1 MPAIKILIVDDEE
14 DMENLIRLSFRKG
27 IKQKR
32 YEFQYVSSG
41 QAALECLHEA
51 AEIDIIL
58 CDINMPEMNGLML
71 LEQIKALPL
80 LLKTIMVTAY
90 ENMQNIRAAM
100 NGGAFDFVTKPIN
113 FTDLETTIQK
123 AYEELMLLRAGAEAQ
138 EQLPLTQQ
146 ALDETDKKARYLEEL
161 DELKSRFFTNISH
174 EFRTPLTVIRGMA
187 EQIDR
192 EPEKWSKKG
201 NRMIRRNADQLLDLV
216 NQILDLRKLEAGQLT
231 LHSKQIEV
239 IAFLRYVIES
249 FHAIAE
255 AKEIDLTFQ
264 VQESEIWMDV
274 DEEKLLR
281 ILSNLLSN
289 ALKFTPAGGQVR
301 LEIQLDSEGEQ
312 TNVTILVADTGTGI
326 PSEEIPF
333 IFDRFYQ
340 VDPSTTRQ
348 QEGTGI
354 GLALTRELVHLMQ
367 GSIQVESA
375 TGKGSQFQIHLPLNQ
390 TAPRS
395 TGEVLPAPPSHL
407 LETPIEAE
415 QSAEISNTETNE
427 QPSLLIIEDNPDVVE
442 YLMGCLADQYQ
453 LLVARDGQEG
463 IDMALEMVPDLILS
477 DVMMPR
483 KDGFEVC
490 QLLKTDERT
499 SHIPIVLLTAK
510 ADAAS
515 RIQGLS
521 RGADA
526 YLAKPFHQEELFVR
540 LSQLLALRQ
549 ALRTRYQSA
558 GGALPPPDE
567 AYQQEDE
574 FLARLR
580 ETVEAK
586 LHKSFDIPDLCQD
599 LGLSRT
605 NLHRKI
611 KALTGNSIS
620 VFIRKFRLQ
629 KGKGLLASSHLQ
641 ISEIAYEVGFTDPG
655 YFTKSFAKEFG
666 LSPREYREQSS
677 SSS

>member
-201 NRMIRRNADQLLDLV
+201 NRMIRRNAEQLLDLV

-264 VQESEIWMDV
+264 AQESEIWMDV

-289 ALKFTPAGGQVR
+289 AMRYTPDEHAIRLKLAKRQATLILQV
-301 LEIQLDSEGEQ
+301 EDEGMGIPRADQRHLFEPFHRGR
-312 TNVTILVADTGTGI
+312 NVSNIPGTGLGLSI
-326 PSEEIPF
+326 VKQF
-333 IFDRFYQ
+333 VDLQQGTLQ
-340 VDPSTTRQ
+340 VASK
-348 QEGTGI
+348 
-354 GLALTRELVHLMQ
+354 V
-367 GSIQVESA
+367 
-375 TGKGSQFQIHLPLNQ
+375 GKGSTF
-390 TAPRS
+390 T
-395 TGEVLPAPPSHL
+395 
-407 LETPIEAE
+407 
-415 QSAEISNTETNE
+415 
-427 QPSLLIIEDNPDVVE
+427 
-442 YLMGCLADQYQ
+442 
-453 LLVARDGQEG
+453 
-463 IDMALEMVPDLILS
+463 
-477 DVMMPR
+477 
-483 KDGFEVC
+483 
-490 QLLKTDERT
+490 
-499 SHIPIVLLTAK
+499 
-510 ADAAS
+510 
-515 RIQGLS
+515 
-521 RGADA
+521 
-526 YLAKPFHQEELFVR
+526 VR
-540 LSQLLALRQ
+540 LPMNLTVSPN
-549 ALRTRYQSA
+549 T
-558 GGALPPPDE
+558 PPDGDDR
-567 AYQQEDE
+567 AY
-574 FLARLR
+574 
-580 ETVEAK
+580 
-586 LHKSFDIPDLCQD
+586 
-599 LGLSRT
+599 
-605 NLHRKI
+605 
-611 KALTGNSIS
+611 
-620 VFIRKFRLQ
+620 
-629 KGKGLLASSHLQ
+629 
-641 ISEIAYEVGFTDPG
+641 
-655 YFTKSFAKEFG
+655 
-666 LSPREYREQSS
+666 SS
-677 SSS
+677 SP